1 MAFPRPALALLLL
14 LLPTAPA
21 AAQSGLQVMFDD
33 LFDEL
38 LVHRLQRVELGP
50 HGDHYIPA
58 ADAAERVLV
67 PALSTFIAANVTNF
81 PTSSTQVGVTFD
93 FSSGQPVARVNR
105 LGPIFTETA
114 GTLGRRHLAVGA
126 TATYLSLDRIRGDA
140 LDDVRFSFLHQDV
153 DPVGTEGDPGYERDV
168 LVIEPHLDLDAVV
181 AGFHATY
188 GVTDRLDVG
197 LAVPVVSLDAEGTAV
212 ATVDTTT
219 FPVHL
224 HNYGGTLTDPVLTSS
239 YDYAASEVT
248 VPSIAI
254 RAKYNFY
261 AGGGALALLP
271 EVEIPVASAT
281 SLIGEQHL
289 VVGARLVGSRG
300 FGRVNAQLNA
310 GYDLRT
316 GDGVA
321 DLLTLAAGF
330 DTNLT
335 PSLSLAGALLGRFS
349 VAGDGILFYDADAP
363 FGAPG
368 SDSQYYVDADGAQVP
383 VPFSNIADSND
394 PYAVGTLGARFAFSR
409 QLQGLVSVLVPL
421 SSGGLQSSVA
431 PTVGLTY
438 APF

>member
-1 MAFPRPALALLLL
+1 M
-14 LLPTAPA
+14 
-21 AAQSGLQVMFDD
+21 V
-33 LFDEL
+33 
-38 LVHRLQRVELGP
+38 V
-50 HGDHYIPA
+50 
-58 ADAAERVLV
+58 
-67 PALSTFIAANVTNF
+67 
-81 PTSSTQVGVTFD
+81 TSSTQVGVTFD

-289 VVGARLVGSRG
+289 VVGARLIGSRG

-330 DTNLT
+330 DTTLT